1 MSSSRLAALI
11 VAGGLLMS
19 GCSDMLLHRSGLDY
33 FPLIRGSEW
42 KYVDGSDTTYYV
54 EVLGDTS
61 VGNIT
66 STAVAVNFLPEFWL
80 KEPTRISRYFYRDT
94 LIGSYPD
101 VLEERYG
108 LVYLL
113 PLVSGTS
120 WQDSVVQ
127 TLFGLDTFDYYRR
140 LEARVSG
147 PEDVTVRAGTFY
159 DCYRIE
165 FTEETRASDTT
176 IVSCTEW
183 LAPGVGLVK
192 KVVGT
197 QTREL
202 ADYHIG
208 PQTE

>member
-1 MSSSRLAALI
+1 MSSSRITALL
-11 VAGGLLMS
+11 VAIGLLLS
-19 GCSDMLLHRSGLDY
+19 GCSDMLLHRSSLDY

-42 KYVDGSDTTYYV
+42 KYVVGNDTAYYV

-66 STAVAVNFLPEFWL
+66 STAVSVNFLPEFWL
-80 KEPTRISRYFYRDT
+80 KEPTRISRFFFRDT

-113 PLVSGTS
+113 PFVSGNS
-120 WQDSVVQ
+120 WQDSFSQ
-127 TLFGLDTFDYYRR
+127 TLYGLDTFDYHRR
-140 LEARVSG
+140 LEALVSG
-147 PEDVTVRAGTFY
+147 PEDVSVPAGTFS

-165 FTEETRASDTT
+165 FTEEIGGADTAT
-176 IVSCTEW
+176 LSSTEW

-192 KVVGT
+192 KVVGAEE
-197 QTREL
+197 RVL
-202 ADYHIG
+202 ADYRIG

>member
-1 MSSSRLAALI
+1 MSSSRATALLAA
-11 VAGGLLMS
+11 AGLLLT
-19 GCSDMLLHRSGLDY
+19 GCSEMLLHRSSLDY

-42 KYVDGSDTTYYV
+42 KYLVGKDTAYYV
-54 EVLGDTS
+54 EVLGDTP
-61 VGNIT
+61 VGNAT

-80 KEPTRISRYFYRDT
+80 KEPTSISRYFYRDT

-113 PLVSGTS
+113 PFVSGNS
-120 WQDSVVQ
+120 WQDSFSQ
-127 TLFGLDTFDYYRR
+127 TLYGLDTFDYHRR

-147 PEDVTVRAGTFY
+147 PEDVPVPAGVFH

-165 FTEETRASDTT
+165 FTEQTGGSDTT
-176 IVSCTEW
+176 TVFSSEW

-192 KVVGT
+192 KVIGT
-197 QTREL
+197 ETREL

-208 PQTE
+208 PLTE

>member
-1 MSSSRLAALI
+1 MSSSRTPALLVAAAL
-11 VAGGLLMS
+11 LLC
-19 GCSDMLLHRSGLDY
+19 GCSEMLLHRSSLDY
-33 FPLIRGSEW
+33 FPLVRGSEW
-42 KYVDGSDTTYYV
+42 KYLVGEDTAYYL

-61 VGNIT
+61 VGNTT

-113 PLVSGTS
+113 PLVSGNS
-120 WQDSVVQ
+120 WQDSFSQ
-127 TLFGLDTFDYYRR
+127 TLYGLDTFDYHRR

-147 PEDVTVRAGTFY
+147 PEDVSVPAGSFY

-165 FTEETRASDTT
+165 FTEEIGGADTT
-176 IVSCTEW
+176 TLSSTEW

-197 QTREL
+197 ETRVL
-202 ADYHIG
+202 AAYHIG
-208 PQTE
+208 LQTE